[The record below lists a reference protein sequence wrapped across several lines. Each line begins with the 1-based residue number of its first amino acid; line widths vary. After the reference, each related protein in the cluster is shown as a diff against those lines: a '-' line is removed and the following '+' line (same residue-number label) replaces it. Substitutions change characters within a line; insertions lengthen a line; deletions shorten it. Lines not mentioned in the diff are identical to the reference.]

1 MLTTL
6 INVIRNSFLP
16 EARISLGR
24 WNTSYATSSINSKVD
39 LANEDHCGPCGQ
51 YILEKNNKKKID
63 FNYPKLRKQRKMT
76 DFINDYKKFLID
88 IKSIEKDSLKIKS
101 TINQVSENESI
112 RDILEVLNNII
123 DIEEKIKNSNN
134 IK

>member
-63 FNYPKLRKQRKMT
+63 FNYPK
-76 DFINDYKKFLID
+76 NKK
-88 IKSIEKDSLKIKS
+88 
-101 TINQVSENESI
+101 
-112 RDILEVLNNII
+112 
-123 DIEEKIKNSNN
+123 
-134 IK
+134 